1 MLEPNYI
8 RHQIWEHELVL
19 ASPHENHMAS
29 LDFLNDFGMSNIA
42 RFAFVRNLSRRV
54 IWVAMEKASKQQ
66 DSN

>member
-8 RHQIWEHELVL
+8 RHVVWADELVL
-19 ASPHENHMAS
+19 VSPHENHMAS
-29 LDFLNDFGMSNIA
+29 LEFLQDFGVSNTA

-54 IWVAMEKASKQQ
+54 IWAAMEKASKQQ